1 MSFLSDYPKDYIEER
16 FGGIVKAKTALRE
29 STMGGLKYPIENR
42 GAYQSTITFQSMTTK
57 DYINDIKMIAK
68 PLDNV
73 VDSFSNRFMNKNDKS
88 IDRIAENR
96 KKSNSVE
103 EKAEEAR
110 TNLIDLAKGVEYFPN
125 QNKPKVTLYSPISL
139 VFNDAVGYSPA
150 DLGII
155 GGAVEGGIQS
165 GESIVGAVGQG
176 LSRTGSTIS
185 QFLGAFTSG
194 DYLQTGAAVAA
205 SRVPGAVGNAIRLTL
220 RVTANP
226 NTRAV
231 FQNVNLRTFS
241 FTFKLIPNSLEESQ
255 EIEKIVKHFRREIYP
270 ELTEQGLGYKF
281 PDAFRIS
288 LHHKNKQVKMPKINT
303 CFLQSV
309 NHNYNPTAGTF
320 HKDGYP
326 SEVDLTMNFIEM
338 RPLSKEDVDKNY

>member
-16 FGGIVKAKTALRE
+16 FGGLVKAKTALRE
-29 STMGGLKYPIENR
+29 STMGGYKYPIENR

-57 DYINDIKMIAK
+57 DYINEIKMIAK

-73 VDSFSNRFMNKNDKS
+73 VDSISKRFSGKS
-88 IDRIAENR
+88 IDSIADSRR
-96 KKSNSVE
+96 KSDSKIAMQEEIKSSQ
-103 EKAEEAR
+103 
-110 TNLIDLAKGVEYFPN
+110 LIDLAKGVEYFPN

-139 VFNDAVGYSPA
+139 VFNDAVGYSNQ

-165 GESIVGAVGQG
+165 GESIAGAIGQG

-194 DYLQTGAAVAA
+194 EYLQTGAAVAA
-205 SRVPGAVGNAIRLTL
+205 SRIPGSVGNAIRLTL

-231 FQNVNLRTFS
+231 FQNVNIRTFN

-281 PDAFRIS
+281 PDAFRIT

-303 CFLQSV
+303 CFLQSI

-320 HKDGYP
+320 HRDGYP
-326 SEVDLTMNFIEM
+326 SEVDLSMNFIEM
-338 RPLSKEDVDKNY
+338 RPLSKEDIDKNY